1 MQNQAQNNNN
11 NKISTTKTH
20 NAMKLKEEILWAL
33 QENGK

>member
-11 NKISTTKTH
+11 KISRTKTH

-33 QENGK
+33 